1 MKVLRFFSILI
12 VFALLMAAVT
22 PVAAAAPIHYVIDQS
37 GTDTFD
43 CGTFTIY
50 DDYTLHYVG
59 DNYVDA
65 QGNWVRSQEQNSF
78 TDRFY
83 NPANGKEVSGKG
95 KMNRFFYPDYA
106 RNAGLAYHVV
116 LPGVG
121 AILIDAGTMQFYAEG
136 IVFHGNHMFY
146 VEGDL
151 SKVCEALE

>member
-1 MKVLRFFSILI
+1 MKGFRFFSILI
-12 VFALLMAAVT
+12 VFACLMAAVT
-22 PVAAAAPIHYVIDQS
+22 PAAAAAPIPYVIDAS

-43 CGTFTIY
+43 CGTFIIK

-59 DNYVDA
+59 EDYFDA

-83 NPANGKEVSGKG
+83 NPANGKEASGKG
-95 KMNRFFYPDYA
+95 KMNRFFYSDYS

-121 AILIDAGTMQFYAEG
+121 AILIDAGSMLFSAEG
-136 IVFHGNHMFY
+136 VVFHGNHMFY

-151 SKVCEALE
+151 SKVCAALE